1 MQAQRPPAK
10 RGPEEGASQRH
21 RRRVSSDDGR
31 PYRPSGGKTLPPPAA
46 MEPSSPMSS
55 EASSLEDDDEDED
68 DDDDEEEDD
77 NDDEDEDDEDEDED
91 EDDHHP
97 THSYKY
103 TRAGNNIQSYAQQEE
118 EEVSQE
124 ESQEEYQVYQQEYQ
138 VYQDEYQQDSQQDFQ
153 QVEQDIQ
160 DEPVYEPEL
169 NDEDDE
175 LKDKSSLDLGTL
187 DPDLYCLRRSRRVT
201 VQRRETSPLT
211 ESEESQD
218 SSSGDEYEERLA
230 GLGKRSRGGRLAQ
243 PAQPAVSYDAV
254 SSADGLSSDLESEAT
269 SDDNDSD
276 SDDWAGS
283 SRVRKSTKL
292 KKKKK
297 KKKTVMSDWVDPA
310 LGETRHSM
318 RKRTVTSYN
327 EDKADAWGLSEPES
341 VNNMGQPEEEEEEEG
356 DVIES
361 VHDHRRKADFVDEEE
376 DVGERNMEFLV
387 KWKKWSHLH
396 DTWDSYEYLRNFKG
410 AKKLLNYIK
419 SNIRDEIR
427 FRNHPE
433 TTKEE
438 IEQHDINLERQRDE
452 LKDWRTVER
461 VIGVRGPSSAPEYFV
476 KWKCLHYSEC
486 TWESADLITKEYQA
500 EVDAFLDREQ
510 NDMIPS
516 RSVSYHKSG
525 RPNFT
530 FFKDQPAFIQGGQL
544 RDYQLHGIS
553 WMYHLWCNNQNGIL
567 ADEMG
572 LGKTVQTIGLLSTL
586 FHQQSLYGPFL
597 IVVPLSTTDNW
608 MSELKQWAPAMN
620 SLCYIGDRQSRQ
632 VIRDHE
638 FYVANT
644 KKLKFNVL
652 VTTYELAMKDR
663 AELGGIKW
671 QYLAVDE
678 AHRLKNSESLLY
690 EVLLGFNTV
699 NRLLITGTP
708 LQNSVKEL
716 FALVRFLMPDFELKE
731 LDIDLDQQDDHQ
743 TDKIKTLQNSIRS
756 MMLRRLKK
764 DVEKSLPNKSER
776 ILRVEMSEMQKTF
789 YKNILAKNFAVL
801 NAGSEKSKKQW
812 LNIAIELKKASN
824 HPYLFPQAETLSY
837 SRREQLKGL
846 VENSGKMVL
855 LDKLLTRLKTDG
867 HRVLIFSQ
875 LVMMLDILSDY
886 MAMRGH
892 PFQRLDGSM
901 KTEERNKA
909 IEHYNAPDSP
919 DFVFLLSTRAGG
931 MGINLCTADTVIIFD
946 SDWNPQNDLQAM
958 SRAHRIGQTKSVNV
972 YRLVTKGTME
982 EDIIERAKR
991 KMVLEY
997 CIINQMDTSGLSLLP
1012 ENSLVTAS
1020 GKPRELPFSKE
1031 EMSAVLKFGAQNM
1044 FQNTENTEKLTDMDL
1059 DDILAR
1065 AEHTETLDRGE
1076 SVGNEEFLAQFK
1088 VTDYGGTASDLRW
1101 DEIIPDEVRIEE
1113 EAELLL
1119 KQQQQQQADLFERA
1133 AKKNR
1138 RPYLEPLE
1146 ESSSDEQGNSANG
1159 KSASRRKRAGATGG
1173 TNGSTGGKALARER
1187 KAKGSPDSLTEKDL
1201 RVLIRAVLRYGDVEK
1216 RYDEAV
1222 QDNELRHKSKKVV
1235 LDHLQDLLSSCR
1247 TRVRDQ
1253 LAVSSSLQYH
1263 PTMDNDSLLREL
1275 RHTKQKAIL
1284 FTWKDIHSVNAGQ
1297 ILQRHHDMS
1306 VLARRLNAMSDKLK
1320 FRMALGAKRVQ
1331 GWSCVWG
1338 QKEDAMLLVGVH
1350 MYGFGRWCQIQA
1362 EPSLQLTTKFFLNHS
1377 QDDDEAGEDTE
1388 KAKDHD
1394 KRTPKSIHLARRAEQ
1409 LMKILAED
1417 DRGESAMN
1425 TSPGL
1430 GNGMRSLDRPDRRV
1444 GNISSSSSS
1453 NISNST
1459 RRKERGRERE
1469 RDHERGPPTS
1479 RRRVE
1484 SNSRDS
1490 PYSENDSDRKHRSS
1504 KAPKESDHRHPT
1516 TPNQAPATA
1525 TATATATPTSTSTL
1539 HSQPPSSSR
1548 SSVERT
1554 RPKIEGFVDYDDEE
1568 AHRTMRPMR
1577 ETLYRLRDESPRLSG
1592 PEKAVMIRECI
1603 QRVGQYV
1610 DKQMGHLAGE
1620 ENTHLRTRC
1629 HRDLWLYTTKFWPN
1643 ANITHTTLIEVYG
1656 RIVAAQAEM
1665 DAKPPSSQGSLR
1677 NRSRSESRDDRRRE
1691 ERRREDRRREDR
1703 DRDHRD
1709 HHHRRHRR

>member
-1 MQAQRPPAK
+1 
-10 RGPEEGASQRH
+10 
-21 RRRVSSDDGR
+21 
-31 PYRPSGGKTLPPPAA
+31 
-46 MEPSSPMSS
+46 
-55 EASSLEDDDEDED
+55 
-68 DDDDEEEDD
+68 
-77 NDDEDEDDEDEDED
+77 
-91 EDDHHP
+91 
-97 THSYKY
+97 
-103 TRAGNNIQSYAQQEE
+103 
-118 EEVSQE
+118 
-124 ESQEEYQVYQQEYQ
+124 
-138 VYQDEYQQDSQQDFQ
+138 
-153 QVEQDIQ
+153 
-160 DEPVYEPEL
+160 
-169 NDEDDE
+169 
-175 LKDKSSLDLGTL
+175 
-187 DPDLYCLRRSRRVT
+187 
-201 VQRRETSPLT
+201 
-211 ESEESQD
+211 
-218 SSSGDEYEERLA
+218 
-230 GLGKRSRGGRLAQ
+230 
-243 PAQPAVSYDAV
+243 
-254 SSADGLSSDLESEAT
+254 
-269 SDDNDSD
+269 
-276 SDDWAGS
+276 
-283 SRVRKSTKL
+283 
-292 KKKKK
+292 
-297 KKKTVMSDWVDPA
+297 
-310 LGETRHSM
+310 
-318 RKRTVTSYN
+318 
-327 EDKADAWGLSEPES
+327 
-341 VNNMGQPEEEEEEEG
+341 
-356 DVIES
+356 
-361 VHDHRRKADFVDEEE
+361 
-376 DVGERNMEFLV
+376 MEFLV

-396 DTWDSYEYLRNFKG
+396 DTWDSYDYLRNFKG

-419 SNIRDEIR
+419 SSIRDEIR

-461 VIGVRGPSSAPEYFV
+461 VIGMRGPSSAPEYFV

-486 TWESADLITKEYQA
+486 TWESAELITKEYQA

-510 NDMIPS
+510 NDQIPS
-516 RSVSYHKSG
+516 RSVSYHRSG

-586 FHQQSLYGPFL
+586 FHKQSLFGPFL

-608 MSELKQWAPAMN
+608 MSELRQWAPAMN
-620 SLCYIGDRQSRQ
+620 ALCYIGDRQSRQ

-638 FYVANT
+638 FYVADT

-663 AELGGIKW
+663 VELGAIKW

-776 ILRVEMSEMQKTF
+776 ILRVEMSEMQKNF

-824 HPYLFPQAETLSY
+824 HPYLFPQAETISY

-958 SRAHRIGQTKSVNV
+958 SRAHRIGQTRSVNV

-1101 DEIIPDEVRIEE
+1101 DEIIPDEVRVEE

-1119 KQQQQQQADLFERA
+1119 KQQQQHQADLFERA

-1146 ESSSDEQGNSANG
+1146 ESSSDEQAIQTNG
-1159 KSASRRKRAGATGG
+1159 KPVGRRKRAGQ
-1173 TNGSTGGKALARER
+1173 S
-1187 KAKGSPDSLTEKDL
+1187 SSLSEKDL

-1235 LDHLQDLLSSCR
+1235 LEHLQDLLSSCR

-1253 LAVSSSLQYH
+1253 LATSSTLQYH
-1263 PTMDNDSLLREL
+1263 GGADSDSLLREL

-1297 ILQRHHDMS
+1297 ILQRHHDMT
-1306 VLARRLNAMSDKLK
+1306 VLARRLDAMADKLK

-1350 MYGFGRWCQIQA
+1350 MCGFGRWCQIQA
-1362 EPSLQLTTKFFLNHS
+1362 EPSLQLTTKFFLNNS
-1377 QDDDEAGEDTE
+1377 QDDDDNAGGDDAE
-1388 KAKDHD
+1388 KSKDHD

-1409 LMKILAED
+1409 
-1417 DRGESAMN
+1417 
-1425 TSPGL
+1425 
-1430 GNGMRSLDRPDRRV
+1430 
-1444 GNISSSSSS
+1444 
-1453 NISNST
+1453 
-1459 RRKERGRERE
+1459 
-1469 RDHERGPPTS
+1469 
-1479 RRRVE
+1479 VE

-1490 PYSENDSDRKHRSS
+1490 QQSENDADRKYRSS
-1504 KAPKESDHRHPT
+1504 KSSRTDSDHRHTTSITTESKTTTTTTTNTTNTTTISAYASSNSVPT
-1516 TPNQAPATA
+1516 TNTAPSSS
-1525 TATATATPTSTSTL
+1525 STSTTA
-1539 HSQPPSSSR
+1539 HSHPPPASSSR
-1548 SSVERT
+1548 SS
-1554 RPKIEGFVDYDDEE
+1554 

-1610 DKQMGHLAGE
+1610 DKQLAHLRGD

-1643 ANITHTTLIEVYG
+1643 ASITHTTLIEVY
-1656 RIVAAQAEM
+1656 
-1665 DAKPPSSQGSLR
+1665 
-1677 NRSRSESRDDRRRE
+1677 
-1691 ERRREDRRREDR
+1691 
-1703 DRDHRD
+1703 
-1709 HHHRRHRR
+1709 